1 MPAEHM
7 SDDLRVSRT
16 DGVVTVT
23 LNRPHRKNA
32 ITRGGWHQLLTV
44 FRQIA
49 VPADRVVVLQG
60 AAEDFCA
67 GADLGTD
74 TGARHEDLS
83 DHLEQMRVV
92 GDACLA
98 LHRLPVPTVA
108 KVDGVAVG
116 AGMSLALACD
126 LVIATTR
133 SRFSQIFVKRGLSPD
148 FGSSWFLP
156 RLVGLHRAKELAL
169 LGEIVDARSAEAL
182 GLLHRLVDPAELD
195 EAASELVARLRAG
208 PPVAL
213 RATKALLNN
222 AFDVTLQQ
230 ALDDEAG
237 AQVINLGTRDA
248 QEARAAFLEKR
259 PAVFEGR

>member
-7 SDDLRVSRT
+7 SDDLRISRT

-32 ITRGGWHQLLTV
+32 ITRDGWHELLTA

-67 GADLGTD
+67 GADLGAD
-74 TGARHEDLS
+74 PSAGHKDLA
-83 DHLEQMRVV
+83 DHRQLMRVV

-156 RLVGLHRAKELAL
+156 RLIGLRRAKELAL
-169 LGEIVDARSAEAL
+169 LGEIVDAQSAEAL

-195 EAASELVARLRAG
+195 EATAALVARLRAG

-213 RATKALLNN
+213 GATKALLNN

-230 ALDDEAG
+230 ALDDEAE
-237 AQVINLGTRDA
+237 AQVINLGTRDG
-248 QEARAAFLEKR
+248 QEARTAFLEKR
-259 PAVFEGR
+259 PAAFEGR